1 MKQSVNDVSGSHRT
15 MNQPRQMRYRWSR
28 FALLGLTSAVF
39 LIVSPAAALDRVKFP
54 YSPISYHSLPFLVAY
69 EAKLF
74 ERHGLEVDPI
84 FAGASSLIVQS
95 MLAGEADL
103 AGMAGPAVISNVLK
117 GGDVIQVAAL
127 VKSFSVPLYVQ
138 PAITH
143 VAQLTAKR
151 VGVTRFGS
159 VSHFTAKAILER
171 SNVADAVIVQTGGYA
186 ESMTALSTHAI
197 AGAMIPAPQSVVLR
211 EKGFRELV
219 SIKQIREMNIRFIE
233 QGVVARRAFAEKNP
247 EVVKRFIAGVYDG
260 LKKIHDDKA
269 FAVKILG
276 KYTKVTRQNMLDESY
291 EAGINVFAKDP
302 SVPPEVFKDLAEQL
316 AALKLIDAVAA
327 RKTPLTA
334 YYDNRYV
341 DELERAGFFKR
352 LWQ

>member
-1 MKQSVNDVSGSHRT
+1 MQRRLLRALGFLASVSVV
-15 MNQPRQMRYRWSR
+15 
-28 FALLGLTSAVF
+28 FA
-39 LIVSPAAALDRVKFP
+39 IVEPAGAIDKIKFP
-54 YSPISYHSLPFLVAY
+54 YSPISYHSLPWLVAY

-74 ERHGLEVDPI
+74 EKHGLEVEPV
-84 FAGASSLIVQS
+84 FAGASSLIVQA

-138 PAITH
+138 PSITQ
-143 VAQLTAKR
+143 VSQLSGRR

-159 VSHFTAKAILER
+159 VSHFTAKAILDR
-171 SNVADAVIVQTGGYA
+171 SNINDAVIIQTGGYP
-186 ESMTALSTHAI
+186 ESMTALSTNAI

-219 SIKQIREMNIRFIE
+219 SIKQIRDMNIRFIE
-233 QGVVARRAFAEKNP
+233 QGVVARRAYAERNTDI
-247 EVVKRFIAGVYDG
+247 VKRFIQAVYDG
-260 LKKIHDDKA
+260 LKKIHDDKT
-269 FAVKILG
+269 FATKVLS

-291 EAGINVFAKDP
+291 QAGIDAFAKDP
-302 SVPPEVFKDLAEQL
+302 RVPPDVFKDLVEQL
-316 AALKLIDAVAA
+316 VGLKLIDPVAA
-327 RKTPLTA
+327 QKTPLSA

-341 DELERAGFFKR
+341 DEVEKSGFFKR

>member
-1 MKQSVNDVSGSHRT
+1 MQR
-15 MNQPRQMRYRWSR
+15 RR
-28 FALLGLTSAVF
+28 LC
-39 LIVSPAAALDRVKFP
+39 AAAFLAFVSTAFPIAEPASAIDKIKFP
-54 YSPISYHSLPFLVAY
+54 YSPISYHSLPWLIAY

-74 ERHGLEVDPI
+74 EKHGLEVEPV

-138 PAITH
+138 PAITQI
-143 VAQLTAKR
+143 AQLSGKR

-159 VSHFTAKAILER
+159 VSHFTAKAILDR
-171 SNVADAVIVQTGGYA
+171 SNVSDAVIVQTGGYP
-186 ESMTALSTHAI
+186 ESMTALSTNAI

-219 SIKQIREMNIRFIE
+219 SIKQIRDMNIRFIE
-233 QGVVARRAFAEKNP
+233 QGVVARRAFAEKNAD
-247 EVVKRFIAGVYDG
+247 VVKRFIEAVYDG

-269 FAVKILG
+269 YATKVLG

-291 EAGINVFAKDP
+291 QAAIDAFAKDP
-302 SVPPEVFKDLAEQL
+302 RVPPEVFKDLAEQL
-316 AALKLIDAVAA
+316 VGLKLIDPVAA
-327 RKTPLTA
+327 QKTPLTA

-341 DELERAGFFKR
+341 DELEKSGFFKR

>member
-1 MKQSVNDVSGSHRT
+1 MS
-15 MNQPRQMRYRWSR
+15 RYLLRG
-28 FALLGLTSAVF
+28 FALVAALAVTD
-39 LIVSPAAALDRVKFP
+39 PAAALDKIKFP

-69 EAKLF
+69 EARLYEK
-74 ERHGLEVDPI
+74 HGLEVDPV

-138 PAITH
+138 PTITQL
-143 VAQLTAKR
+143 AQLSGKK
-151 VGVTRFGS
+151 VGVTRFGA
-159 VSHFTAKAILER
+159 VSHFTAKAILDR
-171 SNVADAVIVQTGGYA
+171 SNVDAVIVQTGGYP
-186 ESMTALSTHAI
+186 ESMTALSTNAI

-219 SIKQIREMNIRFIE
+219 SIKQIRDMNIRFIE
-233 QGVVARRAFAEKNP
+233 QGVVARRGYAEKNAD
-247 EVVKRFIAGVYDG
+247 VVKRFIEAVYDG
-260 LKKIHDDKA
+260 LKRIHDDKA
-269 FAVKILG
+269 FATKILA
-276 KYTKVTRQNMLDESY
+276 KYTKVTRQNLLDESY
-291 EAGINVFAKDP
+291 QASIEAFAKDP
-302 SVPPEVFKDLAEQL
+302 RIPPEVFKDLAEQL
-316 AALKLIDAVAA
+316 VGLKLIDPAA
-327 RKTPLTA
+327 AQKTPLTA

-341 DELERAGFFKR
+341 DELEKAGFFKR

>member
-1 MKQSVNDVSGSHRT
+1 MKTIQKPLIFDWLVLSAA
-15 MNQPRQMRYRWSR
+15 
-28 FALLGLTSAVF
+28 FAIAQ
-39 LIVSPAAALDRVKFP
+39 PAAALDKIKFP
-54 YSPISYHSLPFLVAY
+54 YSPISYHSLPFLVSY

-74 ERHGLEVDPI
+74 DKYGLAVDPV

-138 PAITH
+138 PNTTQIG
-143 VAQLTAKR
+143 QLSGKR

-159 VSHFTAKAILER
+159 VSHFTAKAILDR
-171 SNVADAVIVQTGGYA
+171 SNVQDAVIVQTGGYP
-186 ESMTALSTHAI
+186 ESMTALSTNAI

-211 EKGFRELV
+211 EKGFHELV
-219 SIKQIREMNIRFIE
+219 SIKQIRDMNIRFVE
-233 QGVVARRAFAEKNP
+233 QGIVARRGFAEKNP
-247 EVVKRFIAGVYDG
+247 DLVKRFISAVYDG

-269 FAVKILG
+269 LALKVLAKFTKI
-276 KYTKVTRQNMLDESY
+276 TRQNMLDESY
-291 EAGINVFAKDP
+291 QAGIDAFAKDP
-302 SVPPEVFKDLAEQL
+302 RVPAEVFKDLADQL
-316 AALKLIDAVAA
+316 VGLKLIDGAEAQ
-327 RKTPLTA
+327 KTPLTA
-334 YYDNRYV
+334 YFDNRYV
-341 DELERAGFFKR
+341 DELEKSGFFKR

>member
-1 MKQSVNDVSGSHRT
+1 M
-15 MNQPRQMRYRWSR
+15 PRRLCSTLA
-28 FALLGLTSAVF
+28 FLVLLAV
-39 LIVSPAAALDRVKFP
+39 LLSSIAPATALDKIKFP

-69 EAKLF
+69 EARLF
-74 ERHGLEVDPI
+74 EKHGLEVDPV

-138 PAITH
+138 PSITQ
-143 VAQLTAKR
+143 VSQLSGKR

-159 VSHFTAKAILER
+159 VSHFTAKAILDR
-171 SNVADAVIVQTGGYA
+171 SNITDAVIVQTGGYP
-186 ESMTALSTHAI
+186 ESMTALSTNAI

-219 SIKQIREMNIRFIE
+219 SIKQIRDMNIRFVE
-233 QGVVARRAFAEKNP
+233 QGIVARRGYAEKNADI
-247 EVVKRFIAGVYDG
+247 VKRFIEATYDG

-291 EAGINVFAKDP
+291 QTSIEAFAKDP
-302 SVPPEVFKDLAEQL
+302 RVPPEVFKDLADQL
-316 AALKLIDAVAA
+316 VSLKLIDAAA
-327 RKTPLTA
+327 AQKTPVTA

-341 DELERAGFFKR
+341 DELEKTGFFKR

>member
-1 MKQSVNDVSGSHRT
+1 MVKRGREQRCKDAFYACSTFLVLV
-15 MNQPRQMRYRWSR
+15 
-28 FALLGLTSAVF
+28 AVVF
-39 LIVSPAAALDRVKFP
+39 SSLEPATALDKIKFP

-69 EAKLF
+69 EARLYEK
-74 ERHGLEVDPI
+74 HGLEVDPV

-138 PAITH
+138 PAITQ
-143 VAQLTAKR
+143 VALLSGKR

-159 VSHFTAKAILER
+159 VSHFTAKAILDR
-171 SNVADAVIVQTGGYA
+171 SNVTDAVIVQTGGYP
-186 ESMTALSTHAI
+186 ESMTALSTNAI

-233 QGVVARRAFAEKNP
+233 QGVVARRGYAEKNA
-247 EVVKRFIAGVYDG
+247 ELVKRFIEAVYDG
-260 LKKIHDDKA
+260 LKKIHDDKVYA
-269 FAVKILG
+269 TKILG

-291 EAGINVFAKDP
+291 QASIEAFAKDP
-302 SVPPEVFKDLAEQL
+302 RIPPEVFKDLAEQL
-316 AALKLIDAVAA
+316 VGLKMIDAIAA
-327 RKTPLTA
+327 QKTPLTA

-341 DELERAGFFKR
+341 DELEKAGFFKR

>member
-1 MKQSVNDVSGSHRT
+1 MQR
-15 MNQPRQMRYRWSR
+15 RLLC
-28 FALLGLTSAVF
+28 ALAFLALVPGVFSAVE
-39 LIVSPAAALDRVKFP
+39 PAAALDKIKFP

-74 ERHGLEVDPI
+74 EKHGLEVDPV

-138 PAITH
+138 PSITQ
-143 VAQLTAKR
+143 VAQLSGKR

-159 VSHFTAKAILER
+159 VSHFTAKAILDR
-171 SNVADAVIVQTGGYA
+171 SNVTDAVIVQTGGYP
-186 ESMTALSTHAI
+186 ESMTALSTNAI

-219 SIKQIREMNIRFIE
+219 SIKQIRDMNIRFIE
-233 QGVVARRAFAEKNP
+233 QGVVARRAFAEKNSDI
-247 EVVKRFIAGVYDG
+247 VKRFIEAVYDG
-260 LKKIHDDKA
+260 LKKIHDDKP
-269 FAVKILG
+269 FATKIFG

-291 EAGINVFAKDP
+291 QASIDAFARDP
-302 SVPPEVFKDLAEQL
+302 RIPPEVFKDLVEQL
-316 AALKLIDAVAA
+316 VGLKLIDPVAA
-327 RKTPLTA
+327 QKTPLTA
-334 YYDNRYV
+334 YFDNRYV
-341 DELERAGFFKR
+341 DELEKAGFFKR

>member
-1 MKQSVNDVSGSHRT
+1 MT
-15 MNQPRQMRYRWSR
+15 RWAVYATTVLLAIL
-28 FALLGLTSAVF
+28 FA
-39 LIVSPAAALDRVKFP
+39 IPPALAIDRIKFP

-69 EAKLF
+69 ETKLF
-74 ERHGLEVDPI
+74 ERRSLEVDPV

-117 GGDVIQVAAL
+117 VGDVIQVAAL

-138 PAITH
+138 PAITQIS
-143 VAQLTAKR
+143 QLSGKR

-159 VSHFTAKAILER
+159 VSHFTAKAILDR
-171 SNVADAVIVQTGGYA
+171 SNVTDAVIVQTGGYP
-186 ESMTALSTHAI
+186 ESMTALSTNAI

-219 SIKQIREMNIRFIE
+219 SIKQIRDMNIRFIE
-233 QGVVARRAFAEKNP
+233 QGIVARRAFAEKNA
-247 EVVKRFIAGVYDG
+247 EVVKRFIEAVYDG
-260 LKKIHDDKA
+260 LKKFHDDRPLA
-269 FAVKILG
+269 LKILG

-291 EAGINVFAKDP
+291 QAGIDAFAKDP
-302 SVPPEVFKDLAEQL
+302 RVPPEVFKDLAEQL
-316 AALKLIDAVAA
+316 VALKLIDGQAA
-327 RKTPLTA
+327 QKTPASA

-341 DELERAGFFKR
+341 DELEKAGFFKR

>member
-1 MKQSVNDVSGSHRT
+1 M
-15 MNQPRQMRYRWSR
+15 PRCLLYPLACV
-28 FALLGLTSAVF
+28 AL
-39 LIVSPAAALDRVKFP
+39 AALVFAAVEPATALDKIKFP
-54 YSPISYHSLPFLVAY
+54 YSPISYHSLPWLVAY

-74 ERHGLEVDPI
+74 EKHGLEVDPV

-138 PAITH
+138 PAITQ
-143 VAQLTAKR
+143 VAQLSGKR

-159 VSHFTAKAILER
+159 VSHFTAKAILDR
-171 SNVADAVIVQTGGYA
+171 SNVADAVIVQTGGYP
-186 ESMTALSTHAI
+186 ESMTALSTNAI

-219 SIKQIREMNIRFIE
+219 SIKQIRDMNIRFIE
-233 QGVVARRAFAEKNP
+233 QGVVARRAFAEKNADI
-247 EVVKRFIAGVYDG
+247 VKRFIEAVYDG
-260 LKKIHDDKA
+260 LKKIHEDKT
-269 FAVKILG
+269 FATKVLG

-291 EAGINVFAKDP
+291 QAGIDAFAKDP
-302 SVPPEVFKDLAEQL
+302 RVPPEVFTDLAEQL
-316 AALKLIDAVAA
+316 VGLKLIDAVAVQ
-327 RKTPLTA
+327 KTPLTA

-341 DELERAGFFKR
+341 DELEKSGFFKR

>member
-1 MKQSVNDVSGSHRT
+1 M
-15 MNQPRQMRYRWSR
+15 QPRLLR
-28 FALLGLTSAVF
+28 ALGFIALVWATMPGVE
-39 LIVSPAAALDRVKFP
+39 PAAALDKIKFP
-54 YSPISYHSLPFLVAY
+54 YSPISYHSLAWLVAY

-74 ERHGLEVDPI
+74 EKHGLDVDPV

-138 PAITH
+138 PSITH
-143 VAQLTAKR
+143 AAQLSGKR

-159 VSHFTAKAILER
+159 VSHFTAKAILDR
-171 SNVADAVIVQTGGYA
+171 SNVNDAVIIQTGGYP
-186 ESMTALSTHAI
+186 ESMTALSTNAI

-211 EKGFRELV
+211 EKGYRELV
-219 SIKQIREMNIRFIE
+219 SIKQIRDMNIRFIE
-233 QGVVARRAFAEKNP
+233 QGIVARRAYAEKNADI
-247 EVVKRFIAGVYDG
+247 VKRFIQAVYDG
-260 LKKIHDDKA
+260 LKKIHDDRA
-269 FAVKILG
+269 FANKVLS
-276 KYTKVTRQNMLDESY
+276 KYTKVMRQDMLDESY
-291 EAGINVFAKDP
+291 QASIDAFAKDP
-302 SVPPEVFKDLAEQL
+302 RVPPDVFKDLAEQL
-316 AALKLIDAVAA
+316 VGLKLIDPVAVQ
-327 RKTPLTA
+327 KTSLSA

-341 DELERAGFFKR
+341 DELEKSGFFKR

>member
-1 MKQSVNDVSGSHRT
+1 MQRL
-15 MNQPRQMRYRWSR
+15 PLC
-28 FALLGLTSAVF
+28 ALGLITLVSAAF
-39 LIVSPAAALDRVKFP
+39 FSAEPAAALDKIKFP

-138 PAITH
+138 PAITQI
-143 VAQLTAKR
+143 AQLSGKR

-159 VSHFTAKAILER
+159 VSHFTAKAILDR
-171 SNVADAVIVQTGGYA
+171 SNVTDAVVVQTGGYP
-186 ESMTALSTHAI
+186 ESMTALSTNAI
-197 AGAMIPAPQSVVLR
+197 AGAMVPAPQSVVLR

-219 SIKQIREMNIRFIE
+219 SIKQIRDMNIRFIE
-233 QGVVARRAFAEKNP
+233 QGIVARRPFAEKNADI
-247 EVVKRFIAGVYDG
+247 VKRFIQSVYDG

-269 FAVKILG
+269 LATKILG
-276 KYTKVTRQNMLDESY
+276 KYTKVTRAIMLDESY
-291 EAGINVFAKDP
+291 QAAIDAFAKDP
-302 SVPPEVFKDLAEQL
+302 RVPPEVFKDLAEQL
-316 AALKLIDAVAA
+316 VGLKLIDAAA
-327 RKTPLTA
+327 AQKTPLTA

-341 DELERAGFFKR
+341 DELERSGFFKR

>member
-1 MKQSVNDVSGSHRT
+1 
-15 MNQPRQMRYRWSR
+15 MNRLRPSAIGCIVLLAAIIAS
-28 FALLGLTSAVF
+28 FA
-39 LIVSPAAALDRVKFP
+39 PASSLDKVKFP

-74 ERHGLEVDPI
+74 EKHGLEVEPI
-84 FAGASSLIVQS
+84 FAGASSMIVQS

-138 PAITH
+138 PSITQIS
-143 VAQLTAKR
+143 QLSGKR

-159 VSHFTAKAILER
+159 VSHFTAKAILDR
-171 SNVADAVIVQTGGYA
+171 SNVGDAVIVQTGGYP
-186 ESMTALSTHAI
+186 ESMTALSTNAI

-219 SIKQIREMNIRFIE
+219 SIKQIRDMNIRFIE
-233 QGVVARRAFAEKNP
+233 QGIVARRGYADKNADL
-247 EVVKRFIAGVYDG
+247 VKRFISAVYDG

-269 FAVKILG
+269 FAVKVLG
-276 KYTKVTRQNMLDESY
+276 KYTKISRANMLEESY
-291 EAGINVFAKDP
+291 QAGIDAFAKDP
-302 SVPPEVFKDLAEQL
+302 RVPPEVFKDLAEQL
-316 AALKLIDAVAA
+316 VALKLIESSAA
-327 RKTPLTA
+327 QKTPLTA

-341 DELERAGFFKR
+341 DELEKSGFFKR

>member
-1 MKQSVNDVSGSHRT
+1 MQRLSFR
-15 MNQPRQMRYRWSR
+15 
-28 FALLGLTSAVF
+28 ALGFLALVSAVF
-39 LIVSPAAALDRVKFP
+39 PIAQSATALDKIKFP

-74 ERHGLEVDPI
+74 EKHGLEVDPV

-138 PAITH
+138 PAITQ
-143 VAQLTAKR
+143 VSQLSGKR

-159 VSHFTAKAILER
+159 VSHFTAKAILDR
-171 SNVADAVIVQTGGYA
+171 SNVSDAVVVQTGGYP
-186 ESMTALSTHAI
+186 ESMTALSTNAI
-197 AGAMIPAPQSVVLR
+197 AGAMVPAPQSVVLR

-219 SIKQIREMNIRFIE
+219 SIKQIRDMNIRFIE
-233 QGVVARRAFAEKNP
+233 QGIVARRVFAEKNADL
-247 EVVKRFIAGVYDG
+247 VKRFISAVYDG
-260 LKKIHDDKA
+260 LKKIHEDKP
-269 FAVKILG
+269 FATKVLAR
-276 KYTKVTRQNMLDESY
+276 YTKITRPVMLDESY
-291 EAGINVFAKDP
+291 QAGIDAFAKDP
-302 SVPPEVFKDLAEQL
+302 RVPPEVFKDLAEQL
-316 AALKLIDAVAA
+316 VGLKLIDAAA
-327 RKTPLTA
+327 AQKTPLTA

-341 DELERAGFFKR
+341 DELEKSGFFKR

>member
-1 MKQSVNDVSGSHRT
+1 MIRDAQSRLSHPWRTEMPRRLCCTLAFLVLLAAPVSSI
-15 MNQPRQMRYRWSR
+15 
-28 FALLGLTSAVF
+28 A
-39 LIVSPAAALDRVKFP
+39 PATALDKIKFP

-69 EAKLF
+69 EARLF
-74 ERHGLEVDPI
+74 EKHGLEVDPV

-117 GGDVIQVAAL
+117 GGDVVQVAAL

-138 PAITH
+138 PSITQI
-143 VAQLTAKR
+143 AQLSGKR

-159 VSHFTAKAILER
+159 VSHFTAKAILDR
-171 SNVADAVIVQTGGYA
+171 SNVTDAVIVQTGGYP
-186 ESMTALSTHAI
+186 ESMTALSTNAI

-219 SIKQIREMNIRFIE
+219 SIKQIRDMNIRFIE
-233 QGVVARRAFAEKNP
+233 QGVVARRAYAEKNADI
-247 EVVKRFIAGVYDG
+247 VKRFIEAVYDG

-269 FAVKILG
+269 FAVKVLS

-291 EAGINVFAKDP
+291 QAGIDAFAKDP
-302 SVPPEVFKDLAEQL
+302 RVPPEVFKDLAEQL
-316 AALKLIDAVAA
+316 VALKLIDAATA
-327 RKTPLTA
+327 QKTPLTA

-341 DELERAGFFKR
+341 DELEKAGFFKR

>member
-1 MKQSVNDVSGSHRT
+1 M
-15 MNQPRQMRYRWSR
+15 
-28 FALLGLTSAVF
+28 ALTIFVGADITC
-39 LIVSPAAALDRVKFP
+39 AADKVKFP

-74 ERHGLEVDPI
+74 EKHGLEVDPI

-103 AGMAGPAVISNVLK
+103 AGMAGPAVISNVLR

-138 PAITH
+138 PSITQT
-143 VAQLTAKR
+143 AQLSGKR

-159 VSHFTAKAILER
+159 VSHFTAKAILDR
-171 SNVADAVIVQTGGYA
+171 SNVGDAVIVQTGGYP
-186 ESMTALSTHAI
+186 ESMTALSTNAI

-219 SIKQIREMNIRFIE
+219 SIKQIRDMNIRFIE
-233 QGVVARRAFAEKNP
+233 QGIVARRGFAEKNP
-247 EVVKRFIAGVYDG
+247 DLVKRFISAVCEG
-260 LKKIHDDKA
+260 LKKTHDDRSLALKVLA
-269 FAVKILG
+269 
-276 KYTKVTRQNMLDESY
+276 KYTKITRQNMLDESY
-291 EAGINVFAKDP
+291 QAGLDAFAKDP
-302 SVPPEVFKDLAEQL
+302 RVPPEVFKDLADQL
-316 AALKLIDAVAA
+316 VGLKLIDGSAA
-327 RKTPLTA
+327 QKTPLSA

-341 DELERAGFFKR
+341 DELEKSGFFKR

>member
-1 MKQSVNDVSGSHRT
+1 
-15 MNQPRQMRYRWSR
+15 MRPSR
-28 FALLGLTSAVF
+28 LCVLTFFACLSKAFVTVE
-39 LIVSPAAALDRVKFP
+39 PASALDKVKFP

-74 ERHGLEVDPI
+74 EMHGLEVDPI

-138 PAITH
+138 PAITQIT
-143 VAQLTAKR
+143 QLTGKR

-159 VSHFTAKAILER
+159 VSHFTAKAILDR
-171 SNVADAVIVQTGGYA
+171 SNVTDAVIVQTGGYP
-186 ESMTALSTHAI
+186 ESMTALSTNAI

-219 SIKQIREMNIRFIE
+219 SIKQIRDMNIRFIE

-269 FAVKILG
+269 FAVKVLG

-291 EAGINVFAKDP
+291 QAGIDVFAKDP

>member
-1 MKQSVNDVSGSHRT
+1 M
-15 MNQPRQMRYRWSR
+15 YRR
-28 FALLGLTSAVF
+28 LLCVLVF
-39 LIVSPAAALDRVKFP
+39 LVLTVGTLPTVETATALDKIKFP
-54 YSPISYHSLPFLVAY
+54 YSPISYHSLPWLVAY

-74 ERHGLEVDPI
+74 EKHGLEVDPV

-138 PAITH
+138 PSIT
-143 VAQLTAKR
+143 QLSQLSGKR

-159 VSHFTAKAILER
+159 VSHFTAKAILDR
-171 SNVADAVIVQTGGYA
+171 SNVNDAVIIQTGGYP
-186 ESMTALSTHAI
+186 ESMTALSTNAI
-197 AGAMIPAPQSVVLR
+197 SGAMIPAPQSVVLR
-211 EKGFRELV
+211 EKGLRELV
-219 SIKQIREMNIRFIE
+219 SIKQIRDMNIRFIE
-233 QGVVARRAFAEKNP
+233 QGVVARRAYAERNADI
-247 EVVKRFIAGVYDG
+247 VKRFIQAVYDG
-260 LKKIHDDKA
+260 LQKIHDDKV
-269 FAVKILG
+269 FATKVLS

-291 EAGINVFAKDP
+291 RASIDAFAKDP
-302 SVPPEVFKDLAEQL
+302 RVPPDVFRDLAEQL
-316 AALKLIDAVAA
+316 VGLKLIDPVAA
-327 RKTPLTA
+327 QKTPLSA

-341 DELERAGFFKR
+341 DELEKSGFFKR

>member
-1 MKQSVNDVSGSHRT
+1 
-15 MNQPRQMRYRWSR
+15 MRRSLLCVLTF
-28 FALLGLTSAVF
+28 FACLSKPFVTVESARAV
-39 LIVSPAAALDRVKFP
+39 DKVKFP

-74 ERHGLEVDPI
+74 AMHGLEVEPI

-138 PAITH
+138 PAITQIT
-143 VAQLTAKR
+143 QLTGKR

-159 VSHFTAKAILER
+159 VSHFTAKAILDR
-171 SNVADAVIVQTGGYA
+171 SNVTDAVIVQTGGYP
-186 ESMTALSTHAI
+186 ESMTALSTNAI

-219 SIKQIREMNIRFIE
+219 SIKQIRDMNIRFIE
-233 QGVVARRAFAEKNP
+233 QGIVARRAFAENNP
-247 EVVKRFIAGVYDG
+247 ELVKRFIAAVYDG
-260 LKKIHDDKA
+260 LKKIHDDKI

-276 KYTKVTRQNMLDESY
+276 KYTKVTRQNMLEESY
-291 EAGINVFAKDP
+291 QAGIDAFAKDP
-302 SVPPEVFKDLAEQL
+302 LIPAAVFKDLVEQL
-316 AALKLIDAVAA
+316 IALKLIDPAA
-327 RKTPLTA
+327 AQKTPLSA

-341 DELERAGFFKR
+341 VELEKSGFFKR

>member
-1 MKQSVNDVSGSHRT
+1 MQRRQLCALTFLVLVTTPVCSV
-15 MNQPRQMRYRWSR
+15 
-28 FALLGLTSAVF
+28 A
-39 LIVSPAAALDRVKFP
+39 PAAALDKIKFP

-74 ERHGLEVDPI
+74 EKHGLEVDPI

-138 PAITH
+138 PSITQ
-143 VAQLTAKR
+143 VSQLSGKR

-159 VSHFTAKAILER
+159 VSHFTAKAILDR
-171 SNVADAVIVQTGGYA
+171 SNVNDAVIIQTGGYP
-186 ESMTALSTHAI
+186 ESMTALSTNAI

-219 SIKQIREMNIRFIE
+219 SIKQIRDMNIRFIE
-233 QGVVARRAFAEKNP
+233 QGVVARRAYAERNTDI
-247 EVVKRFIAGVYDG
+247 VKRFIQAVYDG

-269 FAVKILG
+269 FATKVLS

-291 EAGINVFAKDP
+291 QASIDAFAKDP
-302 SVPPEVFKDLAEQL
+302 RVPPDVFKDLAEQL
-316 AALKLIDAVAA
+316 VGLKLIDPVAA
-327 RKTPLTA
+327 QKTPLSA

-341 DELERAGFFKR
+341 DELEKSGFFKR

>member
-1 MKQSVNDVSGSHRT
+1 MQTVQRLLLSG
-15 MNQPRQMRYRWSR
+15 
-28 FALLGLTSAVF
+28 
-39 LIVSPAAALDRVKFP
+39 LIVSSALFGTPRLTVALDKVKFP

-74 ERHGLEVDPI
+74 EKHGLAVEPI
-84 FAGASSLIVQS
+84 FAGASSMIVQS

-103 AGMAGPAVISNVLK
+103 AGMAGPAVITNVLK
-117 GGDVIQVAAL
+117 GGDVIQIAAL

-138 PAITH
+138 PTIH
-143 VAQLTAKR
+143 QVAQLSGKR

-159 VSHFTAKAILER
+159 VSHFTAKAILDR
-171 SNVADAVIVQTGGYA
+171 SGITDAVIVQTGGYP
-186 ESMTALSTHAI
+186 ESMTALSTNAI

-233 QGVVARRAFAEKNP
+233 QGIVARRGFAEKNGDL
-247 EVVKRFIAGVYDG
+247 VKRFISGVYDG
-260 LKKIHDDKA
+260 LKKIHDDKT
-269 FAVKILG
+269 FAVKVLG
-276 KYTKVTRQNMLDESY
+276 RYTKITRQNMLDESY
-291 EAGINVFAKDP
+291 QAGIDAFARDP
-302 SVPPEVFKDLAEQL
+302 RVPPEVFKDLADQL
-316 AALKLIDAVAA
+316 VGLKLLDGAA
-327 RKTPLTA
+327 AQKTPVTA

-341 DELERAGFFKR
+341 DELEKSGFFKR